1 MLRTMRRVS
10 TLSTICCLIKSYVEW
25 QVPDM
30 NDFDDCET
38 RLQYFYDLSKN
49 DDEEMS
55 KMYQHLLRIFNTLG
69 NDNAPT
75 VQPDTRTNITAS
87 VQGYF
92 GDESSIDI
100 MDSITSQKT
109 QDPRI
114 TGNDGDTSTGAR
126 RRWVEI
132 DMNSEEF
139 QHFRLFG

>member
-1 MLRTMRRVS
+1 MNNASCWFVALV
-10 TLSTICCLIKSYVEW
+10 TICCVTKSHERCCLNE
-25 QVPDM
+25 QVPAM
-30 NDFDDCET
+30 NAFDDCET
-38 RLQYFYDLSKN
+38 NDRRLQYFYDLSKH

-55 KMYQHLLRIFNTLG
+55 KMYQHLLRIFNT
-69 NDNAPT
+69 PTT
-75 VQPDTRTNITAS
+75 VQPDTRTNS

-100 MDSITSQKT
+100 MDSIASQKT

-114 TGNDGDTSTGAR
+114 PGNDGDTSTGAR

-139 QHFRLFG
+139 PHFRLFG